1 MGNND
6 SAKFTS
12 KGWPSTSSTNG
23 CCKQQTCLFAVH
35 LFYVRKP
42 TFTFYYCQMHCLQS
56 FTYGSRSSPTFGRFV
71 CITLSAPKIQEF
83 FFQMDHVLSI
93 ITSHHARGPGFEY
106 HSRHTRVIPRSFQLN
121 KPIQPH
127 TNHDQKTSMLTR
139 HFIS

>member
-6 SAKFTS
+6 SAKFTLN
-12 KGWPSTSSTNG
+12 GWPSTSSTNG
-23 CCKQQTCLFAVH
+23 CCKQPTCLFAVY

-42 TFTFYYCQMHCLQS
+42 TFIVKCTVCRVSLMAIAAAQLSGDLCASHCQLQKFKSSS
-56 FTYGSRSSPTFGRFV
+56 FKW
-71 CITLSAPKIQEF
+71 I
-83 FFQMDHVLSI
+83 I
-93 ITSHHARGPGFEY
+93 ITGYHARGPGFDY

-139 HFIS
+139 RFIS